1 MFFQVPGAARGRVS
15 SGLVTLVQ
23 GIREAGALKIT
34 RICLWN
40 GSGPT
45 HTSFLPVEA
54 PFS

>member
-45 HTSFLPVEA
+45 HTSFLPAEA
-54 PFS
+54 PSS